1 MCSDGFWEYIDESKM
16 LSTLNDYC
24 TAEEWLNAMKSIV
37 IENGADSKMDN
48 FTAVAILNNK

>member
-1 MCSDGFWEYIDESKM
+1 M
-16 LSTLNDYC
+16 LSTLNDC
-24 TAEEWLNAMKSIV
+24 DTAEEWLNAMKSIV